1 MTSGKDKVHKM
12 KHRKSYRNVWHT
24 DLMSTMAAD
33 TPYCCFALFCGP
45 CASYKLRKRALYGDM
60 SRYTCCGG
68 YMPCSGKCGE
78 RKCPKFCLCAEVFFC
93 FGNSVA
99 STRFMLQDEF
109 NIQTTKC
116 DNCIVGCMVCL
127 QHVAC
132 ICSIIACI
140 VGSDELNEAS
150 QLLNCLADLVFCS
163 VCSCMQTQHKV
174 EMDKRDG
181 KFGMRPMDVP
191 PVQEM
196 SRIDQP
202 YQPPPPPHVQYGQPP
217 YVQGYPPPPQYPQ
230 QYPPQYQG
238 YGAMYPPPPPGYPPA
253 AYPPPYQGYP
263 PTPPYPPPSQSYPP
277 AAYPSQPPPPHVQ
290 GQPPPG
296 QYK

>member
-1 MTSGKDKVHKM
+1 M
-12 KHRKSYRNVWHT
+12 KGRQSYRNVWHT

-45 CASYKLRKRALYGDM
+45 CASYKLRKRALYDDM

-68 YMPCSGKCGE
+68 YMPCSGKCCE
-78 RKCPKFCLCAEVFFC
+78 RKCPTCCLCAEVFFC

-116 DNCIVGCMVCL
+116 DNCIIGCMVCL
-127 QHVAC
+127 QQVAC
-132 ICSIIACI
+132 ICSIIACL
-140 VGSDELNEAS
+140 VGSDELNDAS

-163 VCSCMQTQHKV
+163 VCTCMQTQHKV

-181 KFGMRPMDVP
+181 KFGIRPMVVP

-196 SRIDQP
+196 SRIDQ
-202 YQPPPPPHVQYGQPP
+202 
-217 YVQGYPPPPQYPQ
+217 
-230 QYPPQYQG
+230 QYPPQYQYGPPPPQPHYG
-238 YGAMYPPPPPGYPPA
+238 YPVQPPPPQHQGYPPPGIYG
-253 AYPPPYQGYP
+253 PPPYQGYP
-263 PTPPYPPPSQSYPP
+263 PPGMYGPPQQGYPPPGMYGPPPQHGYPP
-277 AAYPSQPPPPHVQ
+277 GPYASPPPP
-290 GQPPPG
+290 P